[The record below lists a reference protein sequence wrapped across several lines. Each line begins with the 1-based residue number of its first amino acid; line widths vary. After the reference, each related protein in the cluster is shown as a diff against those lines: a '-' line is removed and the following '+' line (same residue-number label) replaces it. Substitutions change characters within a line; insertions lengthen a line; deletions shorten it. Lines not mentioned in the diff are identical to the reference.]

1 MNIPTIIAVVS
12 GGALG
17 ALGRLIVLETTNHY
31 LPDATFPLG
40 TLYVNLIGS
49 FFVGILFAYFNH
61 TNLSPYIKLFIA
73 TGFLGAF
80 TTFSTFAIESVML
93 MENSKF
99 LYALFNVIANTL
111 GSIIA
116 AAVAYFVTT
125 ALLRLLG

>member
-1 MNIPTIIAVVS
+1 MNIQTIIVVVS

-17 ALGRLIVLETTNHY
+17 ALGRLLVLEATNRY
-31 LPDATFPLG
+31 LPHATFPLG

-73 TGFLGAF
+73 TGFFGAF
-80 TTFSTFAIESVML
+80 TTFSTFAIESVLL

-99 LYALFNVIANTL
+99 LYALGNILLNVV
-111 GSIIA
+111 GSIILA
-116 AAVAYFVTT
+116 GIGYMLTST
-125 ALLRLLG
+125 LLRS

>member
-1 MNIPTIIAVVS
+1 MNIQTIIAVVS

-17 ALGRLIVLETTNHY
+17 ALGRLLVLEATNRY

-40 TLYVNLIGS
+40 TLYVNLLGS
-49 FFVGILFAYFNH
+49 FFVGVLFALFNH

-93 MENSKF
+93 LESSKF
-99 LYALFNVIANTL
+99 FYALGNILFNVI
-111 GSIIA
+111 GSILA
-116 AAVAYFVTT
+116 AAISYFAT
-125 ALLRLLG
+125 AKILQAFA

>member
-1 MNIPTIIAVVS
+1 MNLASIIAVVS

-17 ALGRLIVLETTNHY
+17 ALGRFLVLEATNRY
-31 LPDATFPLG
+31 LPDATFPVG
-40 TLYVNLIGS
+40 TLYVNLMGS
-49 FFVGILFAYFNH
+49 FLVGILFAFFNH

-93 MENSKF
+93 VENSKF
-99 LYALFNVIANTL
+99 FYAVGNILLNVV

-116 AAVAYFVTT
+116 AAVAYFFATT
-125 ALLRLLG
+125 LIRG